1 VAPPVLRNTI
11 ASALYGQASLS
22 VQGTGVA
29 GQFAHLAFPFTVSE
43 QGPFGARGIP
53 AVLLSLSGERGPA
66 PASPVGNQGL
76 VTSVGRAVLETISA
90 LDSGPTVPAATPYLL
105 LDGKV
110 VPGWALSLLSL
121 ALIVPV
127 LLTTIDGLA
136 RARRRGHEI
145 WRWVALVLATAIPF
159 ALAALAVLGA
169 RLVGLI
175 AVAPPAPVPAGAIP
189 LHSAGFAVLAIA
201 VAVVLGGLLV
211 VRPFALALVG
221 RDDSNE
227 GASAALLLVFVLVA
241 LAIWIANPFAALLI
255 VPALHLWLLAINFN
269 LRWRFPLRLVVVLA
283 GLAPVAL
290 IVIYYSMT
298 LGFSP
303 IGAAWSAVLM
313 IAGGAVTPLAV
324 FEWSVVVGCA
334 VSAIGIAA
342 SAAREAHPEQ
352 APITVRGPIT
362 YAGPGSLGGT
372 KSALRR

>member
-1 VAPPVLRNTI
+1 
-11 ASALYGQASLS
+11 
-22 VQGTGVA
+22 
-29 GQFAHLAFPFTVSE
+29 
-43 QGPFGARGIP
+43 
-53 AVLLSLSGERGPA
+53 
-66 PASPVGNQGL
+66 VGSQGL
-76 VTSVGRAVLETISA
+76 VTSVGQAVLETISA
-90 LDSGPTVPAATPYLL
+90 LDSGPAVPAATPYLL

-136 RARRRGHEI
+136 RARRRGLEI
-145 WRWVALVLATAIPF
+145 WRWAALVLATAIPF

-189 LHSAGFAVLAIA
+189 LHSAGIAVLAIA
-201 VAVVLGGLLV
+201 VAVILGGLLV
-211 VRPFALALVG
+211 VRPFALALLG
-221 RDDSNE
+221 REDSNE
-227 GASAALLLVFVLVA
+227 GASTALLLVFVLVA

-269 LRWRFPLRLVVVLA
+269 LRWRFPLRLVLVLA

-290 IVIYYSMT
+290 IVIYYSIT

-313 IAGGAVTPLAV
+313 IAGGAVSPLAV

-342 SAAREAHPEQ
+342 AAAREAHPEQ
-352 APITVRGPIT
+352 APITVRGPIN